1 MTFANNPLENPLFV
15 PVAGRLAALLGAGLL
30 LVIIFNIRN
39 LKAMPHSEA
48 WLRYRSW
55 LFMAPT
61 FLLGVFCGGIVAVLF
76 ISFLI
81 FQASREYWTMLNLP
95 HFYRRILLVNGLIS
109 IITAVI
115 SPQLVYLLP
124 IVYFLSVIMLSILNN
139 QLEEIFNCVCYTLF
153 GSIWISFPLVHFLLF
168 GSLKGGIGLLIQIA
182 FSIALADICAFTV
195 GKLLSAL
202 KIGVSAKIAD
212 LISPNKTY
220 AGITGNLLGALIGTL
235 TFASLNAHVPFHIL
249 LWMGVCIGIATVL
262 GDLAESMIKRFCD
275 VKDSADCI
283 PGHGG
288 LLDRIDSMLVV
299 IIVCYYFL
307 RLLSPETL

>member
-1 MTFANNPLENPLFV
+1 MTLANNPFENPLFL
-15 PVAGRLAALLGAGLL
+15 PVAVRLAVLLGAGLV
-30 LVIIFNIRN
+30 LVIAFNVRDI
-39 LKAMPHSEA
+39 KALPRSEA

-61 FLLGVFCGGIVAVLF
+61 FLTGVFCGGVVAVLF
-76 ISFLI
+76 VGLLI
-81 FQASREYWTMLNLP
+81 VQASREFWTMLNLP
-95 HFYRRILLVNGLIS
+95 HFYRRILLLNGIIS
-109 IITAVI
+109 IMTAVFI
-115 SPQLVYLLP
+115 PQLVHLLP
-124 IVYFLSVIMLSILNN
+124 LFYFLTVILLSILHN

-153 GSIWISFPLVHFLLF
+153 GSLWISFPLVHFLLF
-168 GSLKGGIGLLIQIA
+168 GSLKGGTGLLIQIS
-182 FSIALADICAFTV
+182 FCIALADVCAFAV
-195 GKLLSAL
+195 GKLFYAF
-202 KIGVSAKIAD
+202 KIGTTVKIAD
-212 LISPNKTY
+212 RISPNKTY

-235 TFASLNAHVPFHIL
+235 VFSSLNHHVPMNIL
-249 LWMGVCIGIATVL
+249 LWMSLCIGVSTVL

-307 RLLSPETL
+307 RLVSPEAL